1 MDRRFGLA
9 GALTIPIFL
18 YDEIDF
24 WLSIVRSVECHQ
36 TDLAAVTQFLCPVMC
51 HCFVEESV
59 ELDMS
64 NLSKTK
70 LVILSIL
77 VTMDCEQGEMISV

>member
-51 HCFVEESV
+51 HCFVEV